1 MVYKQAM
8 PTITVLY
15 FANVADKLRK
25 RSEVRDVV
33 SGCTP
38 QCLKGT
44 LAQEYKD
51 VGEVFFHCRAAV
63 NEEFVSDD
71 RELREGDV
79 VALIPPV
86 SGG

>member
-1 MVYKQAM
+1 M

-15 FANVADKLRK
+15 FANVAEKLK
-25 RSEVRDVV
+25 MRSEVRDVV

-44 LAQEYKD
+44 LAYDYKD
-51 VGEVFFHCRAAV
+51 VGEMFFFCRAAV

-71 RELREGDV
+71 QELKEGDV

-86 SGG
+86 SGGSA